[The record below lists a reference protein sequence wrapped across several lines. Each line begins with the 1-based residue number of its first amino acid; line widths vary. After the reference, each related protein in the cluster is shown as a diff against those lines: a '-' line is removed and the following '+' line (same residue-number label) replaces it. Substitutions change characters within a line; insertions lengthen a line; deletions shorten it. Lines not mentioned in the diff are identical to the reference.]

1 MPSSTDAPLFS
12 LDERVAV
19 ITGAASGIGHATAQ
33 RFAAAGAQVVLLDRD
48 DAGPAAQDLGAT
60 ALRVDVSDEQAVAN
74 AMGSVAAEHGR
85 IDVLVNNAG
94 IFAEGLIDE
103 TPADDW
109 RRCFEVNTLGIRHGI
124 RHATPHM
131 PHGSAIINTASLAGL
146 IGLPGYAAYT
156 ASKAAVVGVTQ
167 VAAVEYGPRGIRVN
181 CICPSSVDTPM
192 LAAQDN
198 RDMEVELCRVAA
210 PLGRIIDP
218 REVAALIHFLAAEDC
233 PMLSGLAIPIDGG
246 MTAGMSIALA
256 DTVIANIR

>member
-1 MPSSTDAPLFS
+1 
-12 LDERVAV
+12 
-19 ITGAASGIGHATAQ
+19 
-33 RFAAAGAQVVLLDRD
+33 
-48 DAGPAAQDLGAT
+48 
-60 ALRVDVSDEQAVAN
+60 
-74 AMGSVAAEHGR
+74 VAAEHGR
-85 IDVLVNNAG
+85 IDILVNNAG

-103 TPADDW
+103 TPTDDW

-124 RHATPHM
+124 RYATPHM
-131 PHGSAIINTASLAGL
+131 PHGSAIINTASLAGVT
-146 IGLPGYAAYT
+146 GFPGYAAYT
-156 ASKAAVVGVTQ
+156 ASKAAVVGLTQ
-167 VAAVEYGPRGIRVN
+167 VAAMEYGPRGIRVN

-198 RDMEVELCRVAA
+198 RDIEVELCRVAA

-256 DTVIANIR
+256 DTVIANLR

>member
-1 MPSSTDAPLFS
+1 MPRSTDTQFFS
-12 LDERVAV
+12 LNARVAV
-19 ITGAASGIGHATAQ
+19 ITGGASGIGHATAE
-33 RFAAAGAQVVLLDRD
+33 RFVAAGGQVVLLDRD
-48 DAGPAAQDLGAT
+48 DAGPAARDLGGT
-60 ALRVDVSDEQAVAN
+60 ALRVDVTDEQAVAN

-103 TPADDW
+103 TTADDW

-131 PHGSAIINTASLAGL
+131 PGGSAIINTASLAGVT
-146 IGLPGYAAYT
+146 GFPGYAAYT
-156 ASKAAVVGVTQ
+156 ASKAAVVGITQ
-167 VAAVEYGPRGIRVN
+167 VAAMEYGPRGIRVN

-198 RDMEVELCRVAA
+198 RDIEVAVCRVAA

-233 PMLSGLAIPIDGG
+233 PVLSGLAIPIDGG
-246 MTAGMSIALA
+246 ITAGMSIALA
-256 DTVIANIR
+256 DTIIASLD